1 MTRTEYIANMTH
13 AAASAN
19 VPHPPMVVPL
29 ANVERVRAKLAALKA
44 KMVFQR

>member
-1 MTRTEYIANMTH
+1 MTRTEYIASMTH
-13 AAASAN
+13 ATASPN
-19 VPHPPMVVPL
+19 IPHPPMVVQL